1 MLLIAHAIDLMTLSI
16 SEILS
21 RIRVCKMHIMIDWD
35 GSCDWLVC
43 LSVLC
48 IYTVGNWGKSL
59 PAPVV
64 TWSKRPKHWL
74 IWQICF
80 DNKTFASKCQ
90 PKYQTAGGAS
100 RIHAEGR
107 PVLSPPSRYL
117 PPADQDKAV
126 DLDNIFYT
134 RTQFFNKVESWK
146 NCQVLCVYILHLNSN
161 FLSIISVLFPP
172 PINYKPS
179 TTSLNNNLLLS
190 RRIMLITQHRL
201 RQVPSFPRFQELP
214 TEIRLQ
220 VWQSAFPRGTGPTE
234 HRRITF
240 DCYYGLTITTAS
252 TLVVFHVNQE
262 SRCEALRNYQLLF
275 DKMEGVT
282 PMYYNPKLD
291 IVYLEVHGLQCN
303 PRYLRR
309 LQGNFPSQLYAIQT
323 LEIYDQ
329 NNSSP
334 IDARH
339 HWSTL
344 TGSVLQFFPRLMFL
358 NIFHACSSTASIEW
372 RDPNTANIS
381 LYQDRIID
389 VKEDIRKIQLED
401 PSWLMPS
408 IRYAPVNDCIELI
421 KQWPAE
427 RQLGPLG
434 QDLFTDI
441 EK

>member
-1 MLLIAHAIDLMTLSI
+1 M
-16 SEILS
+16 
-21 RIRVCKMHIMIDWD
+21 
-35 GSCDWLVC
+35 
-43 LSVLC
+43 
-48 IYTVGNWGKSL
+48 
-59 PAPVV
+59 P
-64 TWSKRPKHWL
+64 
-74 IWQICF
+74 
-80 DNKTFASKCQ
+80 
-90 PKYQTAGGAS
+90 
-100 RIHAEGR
+100 
-107 PVLSPPSRYL
+107 
-117 PPADQDKAV
+117 
-126 DLDNIFYT
+126 
-134 RTQFFNKVESWK
+134 
-146 NCQVLCVYILHLNSN
+146 
-161 FLSIISVLFPP
+161 
-172 PINYKPS
+172 
-179 TTSLNNNLLLS
+179 
-190 RRIMLITQHRL
+190 ITQHRL
-201 RQVPSFPRFQELP
+201 RQIPSFPRFQELP

-358 NIFHACSSTASIEW
+358 NIIHACSSRASIEW

-401 PSWLMPS
+401 PKLAHAK
-408 IRYAPVNDCIELI
+408 YTLCTN
-421 KQWPAE
+421 K
-427 RQLGPLG
+427 
-434 QDLFTDI
+434 
-441 EK
+441 